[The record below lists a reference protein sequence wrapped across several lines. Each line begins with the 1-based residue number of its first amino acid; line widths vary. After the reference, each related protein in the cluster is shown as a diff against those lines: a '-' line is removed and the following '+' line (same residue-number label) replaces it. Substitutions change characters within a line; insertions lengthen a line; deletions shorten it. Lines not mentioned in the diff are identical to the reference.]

1 MIQTLVR
8 AFVLLTLFI
17 TLQVWAAAQ
26 TPLNEGTK
34 SNDSTTTSQEKPVS
48 IFGKYISR
56 DNTNYSMEL
65 RSDGTL
71 SFTNPKKTYNGTF
84 KSEGDFLIVGL
95 DYQFKQER
103 YFFIS
108 DMLILVSADSLP
120 IYDKDSAVSSP
131 AKAESENIVSHIPPG
146 SSMDETKAWIERE
159 VPKLGKFSIVSAP
172 NKSPNIRVVTNYST
186 PRLLLADGR
195 LTIYRF
201 EFVKDG
207 NSQKT
212 YIQSVILKDV
222 DISKIQVI
230 ETKVP
235 PGYTHD
241 KPIYSVKLFHASDR
255 EPFTSVWRH
264 GGNDQPFRRGFIPE
278 LLTSD
283 IEGANIIAD
292 NIRRAAI
299 LCGANQPVG
308 TTVAESDQKTK
319 TSPTK
324 PVSPDK
330 SKTTNDEVIQLVK
343 AGLSEQVV
351 IMSIRQAP
359 TKDFDLTTKGLIELK
374 KAGVS
379 DAVILVMQE
388 RVAPTQNTF
397 ADKTKTPSKYDATLA
412 DPPKS
417 VAAPAPENGCAG
429 IENMGVFKNQAM
441 STAIGGGIVEWL
453 LKIRNKTTVTKIVTY
468 TYRDSYG
475 GTPQHQVQIRGG
487 EIATIR
493 LDLTK
498 SRFIAPVADVR
509 IVSCQ

>member
-34 SNDSTTTSQEKPVS
+34 SNDNTKTSQEKPVS

-56 DNTNYSMEL
+56 ENANYSIEL

-71 SFTNPKKTYNGTF
+71 SFTNSKKTYNGTF
-84 KSEGDFLIVGL
+84 KTEGDFIVFRL
-95 DYQFKQER
+95 DYQLRKDK

-108 DMLILVSADSLP
+108 NMLINSDSLN
-120 IYDKDSAVSSP
+120 IYDKDGAFSSP
-131 AKAESENIVSHIPPG
+131 AKVVPENVVSQIPPG
-146 SSMDETKAWIERE
+146 PSMDETKAWLERE

-172 NKSPNIRVVTNYST
+172 NKSPNIRVVTNHSIL
-186 PRLLLADGR
+186 RLLMADGR
-195 LTIYRF
+195 LTIYRS
-201 EFVKDG
+201 EFIDDI
-207 NSQKT
+207 NSQTT

-222 DISKIQVI
+222 DVRKIQVI
-230 ETKVP
+230 ETNVAS
-235 PGYTHD
+235 GYTHD
-241 KPIYSVKLFHASDR
+241 KPSYSVKLVHASDR
-255 EPFTSVWRH
+255 EPFTSVLRH

-283 IEGANIIAD
+283 IEGANRIAD
-292 NIRRAAI
+292 NIRQAAI

-308 TTVAESDQKTK
+308 TKIAEPDQKTK
-319 TSPTK
+319 TSPAK

-330 SKTTNDEVIQLVK
+330 SKITNDEVIQLVK

-351 IMSIRQAP
+351 ITSIRQAP

-388 RVAPTQNTF
+388 RVAPTQNTS
-397 ADKTKTPSKYDATLA
+397 ASETKKPSKYDATLA

-441 STAIGGGIVEWL
+441 ATAIGGGIVEWL
-453 LKIRNKTTVTKIVTY
+453 LKIRNNTTVTKIVIY
-468 TYRDSYG
+468 SYRDSYG
-475 GTPQHQVQIRGG
+475 GTPQNQVQIRGG

-498 SRFIAPVADVR
+498 SRFIAPVTDVR